1 MRNRCSGEGEAMI
14 RLMSATK
21 QIQTDGLWIT
31 HDELTELTGWTLAA
45 EGLCRDE
52 ACVPLPAE
60 LSDEVIDGDRV
71 EASALWRG
79 LGRPLLHDAARETW
93 MLGEAA
99 QDRARQ
105 LESLEAPDF
114 SLPDLDGKL
123 HSLSDHRGTKVL
135 LATWASW

>member
-1 MRNRCSGEGEAMI
+1 MI
-14 RLMSATK
+14 RLISATQ
-21 QIQTDGLWIT
+21 QIQTEDLWIA
-31 HDELTELTGWTLAA
+31 HGDLHALTGWVLKP
-45 EGLCRDE
+45 EGLCKDE

-60 LSDEVIDGDRV
+60 LSEKAIDGARV
-71 EASALWRG
+71 EASVLWRG
-79 LGRPLLHDAARETW
+79 LGRPLLHDAAHETW

-105 LESLEAPDF
+105 LDSLEAPDF

-123 HSLSDHRGTKVL
+123 HRLSDHRGTKVL